1 MVLHADFAGS
11 QIARAVKPCE
21 RNCGWSCF
29 TSQSGVFF
37 FLPRRCS
44 TNYYVESRCFYWVD
58 GHQEQRKKINSVET
72 INFVAES
79 AYTEEPILFFFFI
92 TRDSKSNKS
101 FRKYL

>member
-37 FLPRRCS
+37 FCQGDVLLITTWNQDVSIGWTDIRNSGRRLTPLKPS
-44 TNYYVESRCFYWVD
+44 T
-58 GHQEQRKKINSVET
+58 
-72 INFVAES
+72 
-79 AYTEEPILFFFFI
+79 L
-92 TRDSKSNKS
+92 
-101 FRKYL
+101 